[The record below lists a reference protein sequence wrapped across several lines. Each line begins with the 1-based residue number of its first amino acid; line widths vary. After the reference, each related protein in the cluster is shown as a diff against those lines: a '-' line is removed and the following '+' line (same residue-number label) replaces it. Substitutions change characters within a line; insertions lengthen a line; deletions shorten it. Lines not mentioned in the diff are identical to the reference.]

1 MTGRYLIP
9 LKNRTHLCL
18 DSSLYPVLFY
28 NAIPNRILR
37 PFKNDRQAGFFTS
50 FKNDRQVFNTVKKQN
65 PPLLSFLSGGQNRNG
80 DRRKNII

>member
-50 FKNDRQVFNTVKKQN
+50 FKNDEPVFKRNTPAVI
-65 PPLLSFLSGGQNRNG
+65 LERWTESEW
-80 DRRKNII
+80 